1 MRRSRRQAMLR
12 EGLAGRAALAAVVV
26 TLLAPAGAHAAG
38 KPVVTTGAP
47 ADVAQQS
54 VTLTGTVAASG
65 APTTYYF
72 QYGPSVVYGF
82 TTPATAITGKMRVS
96 AAVSGLAPATSYHYR
111 LVAQNTHGLT
121 VGSDRAFKTRPQP
134 LGVTLAATPNPVP
147 WGAGTT
153 LAGTL
158 SGTGNANRAVVLQA
172 NPFPYTQGFAN
183 AANPQLTNA
192 QGGFSFALL
201 SVALN
206 TQYRVLMTD
215 RPAVVSPIVSV
226 GVAVRVSTHVR
237 RQRLRRGLRVRFSGT
252 LRPARDGAQFA
263 IQKLTKGTWRN
274 IAGGITHHGSPGFS
288 RYAKRVRIR
297 HSGTFRVFMGIS
309 DGNYVSNVGR
319 TVKIHVPRHRS

>member
-1 MRRSRRQAMLR
+1 MLR
-12 EGLAGRAALAAVVV
+12 DGIAGRAALAAAFAA
-26 TLLAPAGAHAAG
+26 LLAPAAAQGAG
-38 KPVVTTGAP
+38 KPVVTTGA
-47 ADVAQQS
+47 AANIAQQS
-54 VTLTGTVAASG
+54 VTLTGTVAPNG

-72 QYGPSVVYGF
+72 QYGPTIVYGS
-82 TTPATAITGKMRVS
+82 TTPATAVNATMRVS
-96 AAVSGLAPATSYHYR
+96 AAVSGLAPATKYHYR
-111 LVAQNTHGLT
+111 LVAQNAHGLT
-121 VGSDRAFKTRPQP
+121 TGKDHAVKTRPQP

-147 WGAGTT
+147 WGAATT

-183 AANPQLTNA
+183 AANAQLTNA
-192 QGGFSFALL
+192 HGDFSFPLT

-206 TQYRVLMTD
+206 SQYRVLMTD
-215 RPAVVSPIVSV
+215 RPAVVSPIVTL
-226 GVAVRVSTHVR
+226 GVAVHVSTHVR
-237 RQRLRRGLRVRFSGT
+237 RQRLRRGMRVRFSGT

-263 IQKLTKGTWRN
+263 IQKLSKGTWRTV
-274 IAGGITHHGSPGFS
+274 AGGITHHGGAGFS

-319 TVKIHVPRHRS
+319 TVELHIPRHRS